1 MKLHL
6 EIQEKK
12 LFRGGVGEGEWWS
25 TPQNLLVN

>member
-1 MKLHL
+1 MKLRL

-12 LFRGGVGEGEWWS
+12 LFCGGLEDGEWWS